1 MSANLK
7 SNLPLLQIISD
18 IKDKKLQLAL
28 LKYYSKN
35 KKFQSALRE
44 ISKNVIKGNVKLSN
58 YKRRKLA
65 KFKNNIYSI
74 AYENKPAK
82 IVQTCGWL
90 WVIPIIASL
99 LK

>member
-1 MSANLK
+1 MSVNLK
-7 SNLPLLQIISD
+7 AHLPLLEIISA
-18 IKDKKLQLAL
+18 IKDRKLQLAL

-35 KKFQSALRE
+35 KKFQSALKE

-58 YKRRKLA
+58 YKRRKLS
-65 KFKNNIYSI
+65 KFKSNIYSI
-74 AYENKPAK
+74 AYENKPKK
-82 IVQTCGWL
+82 IVQTGGWL